1 MNALQLILL
10 GLVAG
15 VAAGLAV
22 LTAAALFVPF
32 ARARR
37 AGLAAFIGGSIGF
50 TLTALTQGPFYHDAK
65 DMAALAQPLGL
76 AALVAAGAAGLC
88 AAMILRA
95 GGGQP

>member
-1 MNALQLILL
+1 LNALQLILL

-22 LTAAALFVPF
+22 LTAAAFFVPF

-37 AGLAAFIGGSIGF
+37 ASLAALIGGSIGF
-50 TLTALTQGPFYHDAK
+50 TLTALIQGPFYHDAK
-65 DMAALAQPLGL
+65 TLAELAEPLGL
-76 AALVAAGAAGLC
+76 AALVAMGAAGLC

-95 GGGQP
+95 GR